1 MNTHDIIKKSFN
13 GESLSQIELVHLL
26 SLPPDSADSYL
37 VMAEANRISN
47 ELSEG
52 QAEIHAQF
60 ALNLAPC
67 PCNCLFCSFAQI
79 NGIFTE
85 EIKLLPEEAVA
96 YAKQFEKS
104 GANAIF
110 VMTTAKYDFGY
121 FIEMS
126 QEIRHNMK
134 HETTLIANVG
144 DQTIENAKKIKDAG
158 YTGVYHALRLRE
170 GLDTNLSPK
179 KRKES
184 IRNFQEAGLVVGTC
198 VEPVGPYE

>member
-179 KRKES
+179 KREYPQLS
-184 IRNFQEAGLVVGTC
+184 GSRSCRWHLCRTSR
-198 VEPVGPYE
+198 P